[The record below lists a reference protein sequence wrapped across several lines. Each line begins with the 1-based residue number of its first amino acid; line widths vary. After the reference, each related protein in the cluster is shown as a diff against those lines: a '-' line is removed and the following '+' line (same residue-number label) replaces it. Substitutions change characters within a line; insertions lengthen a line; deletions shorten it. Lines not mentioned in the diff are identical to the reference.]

1 MKNSLR
7 NCMHVL
13 MILCSISLWSCSS
26 DEEKVIPEIKPNK
39 DTVLFGKDGGEETVY
54 ISANTTI
61 KVVSD
66 DLWCDVK
73 EEFSSSEKNKKFKI
87 TAERNNTTEIRN
99 TVITITGADLTEKIY
114 VTQDAGTHME
124 VNTNQISV
132 DETGGIVSVVV
143 NSSGEYTIEIAN
155 ESWVKHIQTK
165 AVTQN
170 TEEFE
175 VSMNPMTEK
184 RSTTITFTFSD
195 ITEVVTIYQSGMSVP
210 DPDKSGM
217 ESDATELVKK
227 MYLGWNLGN
236 SLEVPGSEVMWGNPR
251 TTKDMIDAVKAAGIN
266 AVRIPCAW
274 DSYLED
280 ETTFKIKESWLA
292 RVQEVV
298 DYCVD
303 NEMYAIIN
311 IHWDGG
317 WLEKNCTTDKQ
328 EEVGK
333 KQQILWTQI
342 ASYFRHYDEHLLFAG
357 CNEPDVINSTGM
369 SVLKYY
375 EQVFIDAVRA
385 TGGRNVYRNLIV
397 QGPLTSIDK
406 TYELMD
412 MPTDPTPNRL
422 MAEVHYYD
430 PWQFCLKED
439 DGEQR
444 WEKLQYFWGAENQK
458 HATGDYS
465 ERWNDY
471 GNEDYILEQFGKMK
485 SMFTDKNIPVIL
497 GEFGAIQR
505 TIDDPVIQN
514 LHNES
519 IAYFHKYVT
528 EQAKN
533 HGMVPFIWDMGGDM
547 SVFDRKNN
555 MKVKEFLLQ
564 GLIDG
569 ANAGNYPF

>member
-251 TTKDMIDAVKAAGIN
+251 TTKDMIDAVKAVGIN

-280 ETTFKIKESWLA
+280 ETTFKIKEAWLA
-292 RVQEVV
+292 RVQAVV
-298 DYCVD
+298 DY
-303 NEMYAIIN
+303 
-311 IHWDGG
+311 
-317 WLEKNCTTDKQ
+317 
-328 EEVGK
+328 
-333 KQQILWTQI
+333 
-342 ASYFRHYDEHLLFAG
+342 
-357 CNEPDVINSTGM
+357 
-369 SVLKYY
+369 
-375 EQVFIDAVRA
+375 
-385 TGGRNVYRNLIV
+385 
-397 QGPLTSIDK
+397 
-406 TYELMD
+406 
-412 MPTDPTPNRL
+412 
-422 MAEVHYYD
+422 
-430 PWQFCLKED
+430 
-439 DGEQR
+439 
-444 WEKLQYFWGAENQK
+444 
-458 HATGDYS
+458 
-465 ERWNDY
+465 
-471 GNEDYILEQFGKMK
+471 
-485 SMFTDKNIPVIL
+485 
-497 GEFGAIQR
+497 
-505 TIDDPVIQN
+505 
-514 LHNES
+514 
-519 IAYFHKYVT
+519 
-528 EQAKN
+528 
-533 HGMVPFIWDMGGDM
+533 
-547 SVFDRKNN
+547 
-555 MKVKEFLLQ
+555 
-564 GLIDG
+564 
-569 ANAGNYPF
+569 

>member
-227 MYLGWNLGN
+227 MYPAW
-236 SLEVPGSEVMWGNPR
+236 PR
-251 TTKDMIDAVKAAGIN
+251 
-266 AVRIPCAW
+266 
-274 DSYLED
+274 E
-280 ETTFKIKESWLA
+280 
-292 RVQEVV
+292 
-298 DYCVD
+298 
-303 NEMYAIIN
+303 YA
-311 IHWDGG
+311 
-317 WLEKNCTTDKQ
+317 L
-328 EEVGK
+328 
-333 KQQILWTQI
+333 
-342 ASYFRHYDEHLLFAG
+342 
-357 CNEPDVINSTGM
+357 
-369 SVLKYY
+369 
-375 EQVFIDAVRA
+375 
-385 TGGRNVYRNLIV
+385 
-397 QGPLTSIDK
+397 
-406 TYELMD
+406 
-412 MPTDPTPNRL
+412 
-422 MAEVHYYD
+422 
-430 PWQFCLKED
+430 
-439 DGEQR
+439 
-444 WEKLQYFWGAENQK
+444 
-458 HATGDYS
+458 
-465 ERWNDY
+465 
-471 GNEDYILEQFGKMK
+471 
-485 SMFTDKNIPVIL
+485 
-497 GEFGAIQR
+497 
-505 TIDDPVIQN
+505 
-514 LHNES
+514 
-519 IAYFHKYVT
+519 
-528 EQAKN
+528 
-533 HGMVPFIWDMGGDM
+533 
-547 SVFDRKNN
+547 
-555 MKVKEFLLQ
+555 
-564 GLIDG
+564 
-569 ANAGNYPF
+569 